1 MNDDI
6 IRDIVGLQMS
16 IMRCGQPVGVESICN
31 IYVSYP

>member
-6 IRDIVGLQMS
+6 IREIVGLQMS